1 MRTRKNDF
9 ILGAIFHSLYV
20 IIQRGGS
27 KVRPIADTPYII
39 GLKLRI
45 YPTNEQKDMIA
56 VNDGVARFIY
66 NRLVARNREMYR
78 LRKVGC
84 YIQPITDR
92 LDYLLSLGQN
102 SSGLKA
108 AYPFLE
114 DNRIDAQTIANAISK
129 KYQLYK

>member
-1 MRTRKNDF
+1 MYTLKIDF
-9 ILGAIFHSLYV
+9 ILRAILHALYV

-27 KVRPIADTPYII
+27 KMRPIADMTYII

-56 VNDGVARFIY
+56 VNDGAARFIY
-66 NRLVARNREMYR
+66 NRLVTRNREIYK

-84 YIQPITDR
+84 YIKPIADR

-102 SSGLKA
+102 SSALKA
-108 AYPFLE
+108 AYPFLG
-114 DNRIDAQTIANAISK
+114 
-129 KYQLYK
+129 

>member
-1 MRTRKNDF
+1 M
-9 ILGAIFHSLYV
+9 
-20 IIQRGGS
+20 
-27 KVRPIADTPYII
+27 RPIADTPYII

-56 VNDGVARFIY
+56 VNDGAARFIY

-92 LDYLLSLGQN
+92 FLLPLLVSRSFFQPTT
-102 SSGLKA
+102 SS
-108 AYPFLE
+108 FL
-114 DNRIDAQTIANAISK
+114 
-129 KYQLYK
+129 L